1 MESFRA
7 NMAASGVRYS
17 TKVKV
22 DVVLA
27 MAEMNGNASL
37 AMELYA
43 SRHPHRPLPT
53 RPTFTNLFRRFCT
66 TGSVHLPRRTRKAIV
81 DEDFEIDVVACVTS
95 MPELSIRQIADQCGR
110 SIGTVT
116 NVLRKHKFHPYHVY
130 LHQDLNEADF
140 ERRVDFCN
148 WGLIKTDQ
156 ENDFLHR
163 IIWTDEARFC
173 RNGSVNLHNAHY
185 WAQENPHWL
194 RQHKHQV
201 RWSVNVWCGILGD
214 RIIGP
219 HFFEDNLNGKMYTEE
234 ILGVVI
240 DDLVCSLSLNDLRQ
254 VWFQH
259 DGAPPHFSTR
269 AKNWLDRRFPQQ
281 WIGRA
286 GAMFWPPRSP
296 DLSPLDFFL
305 WGYVKDR
312 VYVTEPSDVN
322 DMKDRITSACASI
335 PAEVLRRVIESTR
348 QRFMLCVAAEGRHFE
363 HFLGH

>member
-1 MESFRA
+1 
-7 NMAASGVRYS
+7 MAASGVRYS

-156 ENDFLHR
+156 EM
-163 IIWTDEARFC
+163 TFC
-173 RNGSVNLHNAHY
+173 
-185 WAQENPHWL
+185 
-194 RQHKHQV
+194 
-201 RWSVNVWCGILGD
+201 
-214 RIIGP
+214 
-219 HFFEDNLNGKMYTEE
+219 TE
-234 ILGVVI
+234 
-240 DDLVCSLSLNDLRQ
+240 
-254 VWFQH
+254 
-259 DGAPPHFSTR
+259 
-269 AKNWLDRRFPQQ
+269 
-281 WIGRA
+281 
-286 GAMFWPPRSP
+286 
-296 DLSPLDFFL
+296 
-305 WGYVKDR
+305 
-312 VYVTEPSDVN
+312 
-322 DMKDRITSACASI
+322 
-335 PAEVLRRVIESTR
+335 
-348 QRFMLCVAAEGRHFE
+348 
-363 HFLGH
+363 